1 MRSRKVTVPPQLFV
15 LLESMQKSLALHQE
29 RLSELKVQLPSL
41 DPATGHEELN
51 AIKVEIRSSIQP
63 QIKAVS
69 AYLRQMQLASSRPP
83 FKAEYLL
90 HLILPKEERAAVIGD
105 LVEEYRYIHRRFDRR
120 HADVWF
126 YKQVSMSVWPFIRF
140 TVSRIAAFVWLS
152 RFF

>member
-1 MRSRKVTVPPQLFV
+1 MRSREVTVPPQLFV

-29 RLSELKVQLPSL
+29 RLHDIGVKLPSVDL
-41 DPATGHEELN
+41 ATGHEVLD
-51 AIKVEIRSSIQP
+51 AFKVELRSSLQP

-69 AYLRQMQLASSRPP
+69 EYLRQMQLAYSRPP
-83 FKAEYLL
+83 FNAEYLL

-105 LVEEYRYIHRRFDRR
+105 LVEEYRCIHRRFGRR
-120 HADVWF
+120 HADIWF
-126 YKQVSMSVWPFIRF
+126 YKQVIMSVWPFVRF